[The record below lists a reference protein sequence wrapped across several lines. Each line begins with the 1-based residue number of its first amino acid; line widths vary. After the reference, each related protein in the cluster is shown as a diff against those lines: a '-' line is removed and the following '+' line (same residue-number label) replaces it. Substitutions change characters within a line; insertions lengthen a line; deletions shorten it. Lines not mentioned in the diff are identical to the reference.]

1 METIEKDMSKITAV
15 MSVQKPVKRQK
26 RIASKTCG
34 LLLCD
39 KDSYLYTRKEMTEET
54 MRTLIDTDTA
64 HSTIIYGAS
73 LFFLFIK
80 FSL

>member
-1 METIEKDMSKITAV
+1 MS
-15 MSVQKPVKRQK
+15 
-26 RIASKTCG
+26 
-34 LLLCD
+34 
-39 KDSYLYTRKEMTEET
+39 EET
-54 MRTLIDTDTA
+54 MRTLIDIDTA